1 MKIITNNHYRPI
13 LSWHE
18 LTDNEKN
25 EYCDAYEDVE
35 NSFFFRYRDYCYDL
49 NDFLRVNDSLHGR
62 GQKHE
67 MYGWDGYKNDTFFSS
82 VLVKFSNDHECVKV
96 GFATS

>member
-1 MKIITNNHYRPI
+1 MKVKTNNHYRPV

-18 LTDNEKN
+18 LTDKEQN

-35 NSFFFRYRDYCYDL
+35 NSTFFRYRKFCYDL
-49 NDFLRVNDSLHGR
+49 NDFLRVNDSLYGC

-67 MYGWDGYKNDTFFSS
+67 LYGWDGYQNDTFFSS
-82 VLVKFSNDHECVKV
+82 VLVKFSNDHESVKV